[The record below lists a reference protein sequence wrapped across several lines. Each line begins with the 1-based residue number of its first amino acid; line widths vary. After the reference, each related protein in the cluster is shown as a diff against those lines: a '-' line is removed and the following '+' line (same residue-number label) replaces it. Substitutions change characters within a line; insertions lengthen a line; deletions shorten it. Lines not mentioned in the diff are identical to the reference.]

1 MDNGIILIA
10 VLLVVLIYFIAQL
23 PMKKIGATKEVV
35 VVNRQYP
42 MWNMP
47 TGFARPLRRYP
58 IFRRPYY

>member
-23 PMKKIGATKEVV
+23 PMKKINPTTKEVV

-47 TGFARPLRRYP
+47 TGFARPMRRYP
-58 IFRRPYY
+58 RFRRPY